1 MALKTW
7 NELPYAI
14 KKSPRRMYEY
24 IKAWNELP
32 YAIKK
37 SPRRMY
43 EYIKGEIDTLEAS
56 STDNEETL
64 EESSEQT

>member
-1 MALKTW
+1 MAMKT
-7 NELPYAI
+7 
-14 KKSPRRMYEY
+14 
-24 IKAWNELP
+24 WNELP

-56 STDNEETL
+56 SADNEETL